1 MKAFAARWEQ
11 WKRGESYNIFLIFI
25 IIQAIAIAG
34 GLIFPES
41 FRYLSQGNI
50 QVMLK
55 AIPTLGIICM
65 GVNLL
70 MICGEFD
77 LSVGSTFALAALT
90 LAKCHNAGFP
100 VALCFLFAI
109 LVGLVIGFTNGFA
122 TVKSGVPSFIITLG
136 AMWFWR
142 GIMFFFSQS
151 MSEAFHPGETFTWLF
166 TASIGPFQLQF
177 FWFILVAFGC
187 WLFLE
192 RHKFGNHFFAV
203 GGNKNA
209 ARALGINSD
218 RIKIM
223 GFMIVGGLA
232 ALAAVIST
240 VRVNSV
246 SPIQGEGLELQAIAA
261 CVIGGTALTGG
272 RGAVFGAFLGAILL
286 YVVENFLILLRA
298 PGYYLKLFVGLI
310 IVVAAIANE
319 LMKKKK

>member
-1 MKAFAARWEQ
+1 MNSSESVWAK
-11 WKRGESYNIFLIFI
+11 WKKGESYNIFIIFV
-25 IIQAIAIAG
+25 IIQAVAIAG
-34 GLIFPES
+34 GLLFPES
-41 FRYLSQGNI
+41 FRYLSRGNI

-70 MICGEFD
+70 MIAGEFD
-77 LSVGSTFALAALT
+77 LSVGSTFALAALM
-90 LAKCHNAGFP
+90 LAKSHNAGAP
-100 VALCFLFAI
+100 ILVCFLLA
-109 LVGLVIGFTNGFA
+109 LAVGLVIGLINGIA

-142 GIMFFFSQS
+142 GVMFFFSES
-151 MSEAFHPGETFTWLF
+151 KSESFYPSDAFTWLF
-166 TASIGPFQLQF
+166 TASIGPFQAQF
-177 FWFILVAFGC
+177 FWFIIVAVCC
-187 WLFLE
+187 WFFLE

-203 GGNKNA
+203 GGNRNA

-232 ALAAVIST
+232 ALAATIST

-272 RGAVFGAFLGAILL
+272 RGSVFGAFLGAILL

-319 LMKKKK
+319 LMKKRK